1 MCAINLVVCLLYKLI
16 SNMTPL
22 VYLSKKCSVIHMYDF
37 KREFIKLSFTV
48 YRVVFS
54 AAE

>member
-1 MCAINLVVCLLYKLI
+1 
-16 SNMTPL
+16 
-22 VYLSKKCSVIHMYDF
+22 MYDF

-54 AAE
+54 AAEWEMGYWTFKS